1 MTRHLFV
8 PLERGGLGVSR
19 HELAHVRWSPRRFP
33 RVRHPLIV
41 LQAVEDARINLGLE
55 RIGLVV
61 TLDREQLAHVAHLAA
76 RDAKAG
82 DVAATVIR
90 AVASLGTEG
99 EAALREEI
107 AALPGFQADLARR
120 LVEDVEARLL
130 SAAGR
135 SDRPVAP
142 FRVARE
148 AARDLARRLEQYD
161 LLRPDHEVE
170 GLGCCHVL
178 LDGEARDGIGFE
190 LPWPDPRE
198 PEARRRAYAHR
209 YPDGSASGEGVAP
222 GAMSIATPPLVER
235 QPRRLHAGVRR
246 RVATTEGTFVRRPD
260 RFAIDRAIFVRRVRG
275 EGGTILVDVSGS
287 MSFGAK
293 GLEALVRAAGGAAV
307 VAIYSGSGDVGELRI
322 VARGDRRVASDQ
334 LEPVGRG
341 NIVDLPALE
350 WLARQPEP
358 RLWVSDGC
366 VTGVGD
372 SGCDRLRARCEAVAQ
387 RGRIRRVDTPDA
399 AVRVLEGG

>member
-1 MTRHLFV
+1 MSPVRSPRAGAPRPLAPHHPFPELVEPGPHHGPWTIADSRDQPWLPTNGAANLVTRHLFV

-198 PEARRRAYAHR
+198 PEARRRA
-209 YPDGSASGEGVAP
+209 
-222 GAMSIATPPLVER
+222 
-235 QPRRLHAGVRR
+235 
-246 RVATTEGTFVRRPD
+246 
-260 RFAIDRAIFVRRVRG
+260 
-275 EGGTILVDVSGS
+275 SGS
-287 MSFGAK
+287 
-293 GLEALVRAAGGAAV
+293 R
-307 VAIYSGSGDVGELRI
+307 GS
-322 VARGDRRVASDQ
+322 
-334 LEPVGRG
+334 
-341 NIVDLPALE
+341 
-350 WLARQPEP
+350 
-358 RLWVSDGC
+358 
-366 VTGVGD
+366 
-372 SGCDRLRARCEAVAQ
+372 
-387 RGRIRRVDTPDA
+387 
-399 AVRVLEGG
+399 